1 MPWNGG
7 DGGPGAFPTLGFTV
21 IDWIEA
27 NLIVPDGPRRG
38 EPFLLTS
45 EQQWHLMKSYQLKPN
60 ARPEMGSQAF
70 VYYGALLVRPQKS
83 GKDPLAAAQA
93 CAQALGPVRFAGW
106 DASGEPVGAPMSTP
120 WIQCAANS
128 EDQVDNTFRPIFTML
143 SEGPAANTPGLDVG
157 LTRVNLPDGG
167 RIEPVTAAAK
177 SRLGARI
184 TFATFT
190 ESGLYTESSG
200 GLNLARTMK
209 RGLAGMDGRWME
221 LTNAYDPSERSVAQ
235 MTWEAKAPGVFL
247 DYRQPRVR
255 VDLDD
260 DQALRAELLHVY
272 GDSAIENGGWVR
284 LERIMDEIR
293 DPSTGEGESRRFYL
307 NEVTVGSRDAVD
319 MIKWT
324 AQRDSSEPLQKRQ
337 QVALGFHG
345 SQNRDATS
353 LCASRL
359 SDGRI
364 YHLRT
369 WERAPGEPEWQVPRD
384 EVHQAVRDA
393 FKAYEVEAMF
403 CTPTGWQT
411 EVNTWDGQYPK
422 KVYEL
427 WTNSELRMDQLVERF
442 QTAHRGDELTHDG
455 TEILTMHAAGA
466 ALANGKRRS
475 TSEERVPGQ
484 PEHYQRI
491 VKKSHAQSI
500 SAFMAALL
508 AYEARGWA
516 IEHGSLAKRKVPNL
530 W

>member
-1 MPWNGG
+1 MRSR
-7 DGGPGAFPTLGFTV
+7 AF
-21 IDWIEA
+21 
-27 NLIVPDGPRRG
+27 R
-38 EPFLLTS
+38 
-45 EQQWHLMKSYQLKPN
+45 
-60 ARPEMGSQAF
+60 
-70 VYYGALLVRPQKS
+70 YYGSLLVRPQKW
-83 GKDPLAAAQA
+83 GKDPYAAAQV
-93 CAQALGPVRFAGW
+93 CAQALGPVRFDGW
-106 DASGEPVGAPMSTP
+106 DANGEPVGKPFATP
-120 WIQCAANS
+120 IIQCAANS
-128 EDQVDNTFRPIFTML
+128 EDQTDVTFAPVYTML
-143 SEGPAANTPGLDVG
+143 TEGPLVNMPGLDPG
-157 LTRVNLPDGG
+157 LTRVNLPNGG
-167 RIEPVTAAAK
+167 KIEPVTAAAR
-177 SRLGARI
+177 SRLGARL
-184 TFATFT
+184 TFASFT
-190 ESGLYTESSG
+190 ESHLMTETSG
-200 GLNLARTMK
+200 GLALGKTMK
-209 RGLAGMDGRWME
+209 RNLGGMGGRWME
-221 LTNAYDPSERSVAQ
+221 ITNAWDPSERSVAQ
-235 MTWEAKAPGVFL
+235 RTWESKAPGVYL
-247 DYRQPRVR
+247 DYRPPRSR
-255 VDLDD
+255 VELDD
-260 DQALRAELLHVY
+260 DNAVLNELLYVY
-272 GDSAIENGGWVR
+272 GDSALERGGWVDV
-284 LERIMDEIR
+284 ERILQVAR
-293 DPSTGEGESRRFYL
+293 DQATGEGETRRFYL
-307 NEVTVGSRDAVD
+307 NEVTVGSKDAVD

-324 AQRDSSEPLQKRQ
+324 VQKDSSEPLQKRQ

-369 WERAPGEPEWQVPRD
+369 WERAPGEADWTVPRE

-393 FKAYEVEAMF
+393 FKAYEVEAFF
-403 CTPTGWQT
+403 CTPSGWQT
-411 EVNTWDGQYPK
+411 EVNVWDGQYPK

-475 TSEERVPGQ
+475 TAEERVPGQ